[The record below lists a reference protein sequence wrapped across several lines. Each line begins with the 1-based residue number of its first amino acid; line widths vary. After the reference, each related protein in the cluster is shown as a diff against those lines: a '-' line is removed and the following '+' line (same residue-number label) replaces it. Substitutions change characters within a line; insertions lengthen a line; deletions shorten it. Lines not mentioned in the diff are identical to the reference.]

1 MTPRKI
7 GICLALA
14 LAGCASPP
22 REVASPQPP
31 ILPERDAYQ
40 KPDRT
45 DDGKLQYTADYD
57 TFAPFM
63 TKRTGYPTQRQAQ
76 TAFLR
81 SKWYGMPFKTVA
93 TAHGVKILNNVAYE
107 PGFPAKQIRVF
118 ACSPGA
124 LDGVTGRVVKS
135 ANPLVHCATDL
146 LDGNGRKLA
155 RVPLNFYYT
164 DHQWR
169 VHDPNPRYARPI
181 WVDYEPSPKRSRGWF
196 GDRY

>member
-1 MTPRKI
+1 MKTRAI
-7 GICLALA
+7 GVLVLAA
-14 LAGCASPP
+14 LAGCASPRP
-22 REVASPQPP
+22 EPEPVAPL
-31 ILPERDAYQ
+31 LPSRDAYL

-45 DDGKLQYTADYD
+45 DDGKLQYTEDYD

-81 SKWYGMPFKTVA
+81 SKWYGMPFKTVV
-93 TAHGVKILNNVAYE
+93 TAHGVNILKDVPYE
-107 PGFPAKQIRVF
+107 PEFPAQSIRIF

-124 LDGVTGRVVKS
+124 LDGVTGRNVPS
-135 ANPLVHCATDL
+135 THPLVHCASDL
-146 LDGNGRKLA
+146 LDGHGRKLA

-164 DHQWR
+164 DNVWR
-169 VHDPNPRYARPI
+169 LHDPNPRYQAPLWRT
-181 WVDYEPSPKRSRGWF
+181 YEPSPKRSRGLI